1 MKMDPVRRGLT
12 ALRFRVFPTVHSST
26 PVTQIGIAL
35 GLPQFVEEA
44 DLLMAAVD
52 EVNLPLGH
60 QLRERTH
67 TLWAPNEPALRVL
80 GTTT

>member
-1 MKMDPVRRGLT
+1 
-12 ALRFRVFPTVHSST
+12 
-26 PVTQIGIAL
+26 
-35 GLPQFVEEA
+35 VEEA
-44 DLLMAAVD
+44 DLLMVAAD

-80 GTTT
+80 GTNT